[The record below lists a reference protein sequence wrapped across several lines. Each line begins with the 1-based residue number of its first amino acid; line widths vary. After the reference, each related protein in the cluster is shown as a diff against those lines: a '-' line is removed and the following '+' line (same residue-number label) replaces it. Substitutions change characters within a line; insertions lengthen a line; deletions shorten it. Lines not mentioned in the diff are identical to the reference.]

1 MNFLRQFHNIVSDQN
16 TDFSEKVTALLQFGL
31 DVFQLEFA
39 IISQVEAQVYTVLY
53 AIAPS
58 NAIAAGT
65 QFNLAGTYCTHTLEA
80 NKALSFHHASQS
92 QIATHPC
99 YLNFQLE
106 SYIGAP
112 IFVGNQV
119 FGTVNFSAP
128 QPSQPFTDEAHDYV
142 ELFAQWLGNELA
154 RNIASAKLVKKNAML
169 AQVEKVAKIGSWEF
183 DIASNKLYWSK
194 QTKAIHEV
202 PESFTP
208 ILENAIEFY
217 KQGASRDAIELAV
230 KEAIGQGKQWN
241 IEIELITAK
250 GNCIWVSTFGEPEFK
265 NGECVRLIGTF
276 QDITKSVLLREELK
290 QQKAEAERALE
301 DRSIL
306 LAKIS
311 HELRTPLN
319 GITGMLTTLLYEK
332 SEQKREEKL
341 KVALR
346 SADILLNIIN
356 EVLDFSKIN
365 HGELKLEPCHFL
377 LKTIFVDLASLYLPL
392 YQEKN
397 LRFDVDIDVSD
408 GCWTYCDNTRITQI
422 VSNLL
427 SNALKFTEQGIIT
440 LRAAA
445 RQQNKNV
452 NLHLQISDS
461 GIGMSENFMRSLFS
475 PFTQEVNKQRNKG
488 GTGLGLAIVKELIDY
503 MGGTINV
510 TSELGK
516 GSCFDIRLPLKKGVP
531 QTIDDHA
538 TTNIYVSTLPLS
550 ILVVDDNQINRFV
563 LKAHLEK
570 LGLTADYACDGND
583 AINKCKQTKYNLIFM
598 DCVMPELDGLEA
610 TRILRKE
617 QICPANTTYI
627 VALTANTSADDKA
640 ACKRAGMDLFI
651 SKPVKNT
658 VIEQAVFAA
667 NEHLSINI
675 GVNKKG
681 LSN

>member
-16 TDFSEKVTALLQFGL
+16 TDFSEKITELLKFGL
-31 DVFQLEFA
+31 DVFNLDFA
-39 IISQVEAQVYTVLY
+39 IISRVENNVYTVIHVIAPDD
-53 AIAPS
+53 AIAV
-58 NAIAAGT
+58 GT
-65 QFNLAGTYCTHTLEA
+65 QFELSGTYCTHTLTA
-80 NKALSFHHASQS
+80 NKAISFHQASKS
-92 QIATHPC
+92 TIAEHPC
-99 YLNFQLE
+99 YLNFKLE

-112 IFVGNQV
+112 IFVGNKV
-119 FGTVNFSAP
+119 FGTLNFSAP
-128 QPSQPFTDEAHDYV
+128 QASPPFNDDAHDYV
-142 ELFAQWLGNELA
+142 ELFAQWLGNEFA
-154 RNIASAKLVKKNAML
+154 RNSASKKLIKKNSML
-169 AQVEKVAKIGSWEF
+169 AQVEKVAKIGSWEL
-183 DIASNKLYWSK
+183 DLASNRLYWSK

-202 PESFTP
+202 PEDFTP
-208 ILENAIEFY
+208 LLDNAIEYY
-217 KQGASRDAIELAV
+217 KKGPSRDAIELAV
-230 KEAIGQGKQWN
+230 KEAIEDGKQWN

-250 GNCIWVSTFGEPEFK
+250 GKPIWVSTFGEPEFK
-265 NGECVRLIGTF
+265 NGKCVRLIGTF

-290 QQKAEAERALE
+290 KQKADAERTLE

-397 LRFDVDIDVSD
+397 LNFEVDIDISD
-408 GCWTYCDNTRITQI
+408 KCWTYCDNTRITQI

-427 SNALKFTEQGIIT
+427 SNALKFTEQGDIK
-440 LRAAA
+440 LRAVA
-445 RQQNKNV
+445 QQQGDDV
-452 NLHLQISDS
+452 LLNLRVSDS
-461 GIGMSENFMRSLFS
+461 GVGMAESFMKSLFS
-475 PFTQEVNKQRNKG
+475 PFTQEVNKERKKG

-503 MGGTINV
+503 MGGSIKV
-510 TSELGK
+510 TSEYGK
-516 GSCFDIRLPLKKGVP
+516 GSCFDIQLTLKRGVA
-531 QTIDDHA
+531 QTSDLITAANIDF
-538 TTNIYVSTLPLS
+538 STLPLS

-570 LGLTADYACDGND
+570 LGLTADYACDGID
-583 AINKCKQTKYNLIFM
+583 AINKCKQNNYNLIFM
-598 DCVMPELDGLEA
+598 DCVMPEMDGIEA
-610 TRILRKE
+610 TSILRE
-617 QICPANTTYI
+617 ELICPVHKTYI

-640 ACKRAGMDLFI
+640 ACKRAGMDLFV

-658 VIEQAVFAA
+658 AIEQAIISAK
-667 NEHLSINI
+667 EHLFM
-675 GVNKKG
+675 
-681 LSN
+681 

>member
-1 MNFLRQFHNIVSDQN
+1 LNFLRQFHNIVSDQN
-16 TDFSEKVTALLQFGL
+16 TDFSEKITELLKFGL
-31 DVFQLEFA
+31 DVFNLDFA
-39 IISQVEAQVYTVLY
+39 IISRVENNVYTVIHVIAPDD
-53 AIAPS
+53 AIAV
-58 NAIAAGT
+58 GT
-65 QFNLAGTYCTHTLEA
+65 QFELSGTYCTHTLTA
-80 NKALSFHHASQS
+80 NKAISFHQASQS
-92 QIATHPC
+92 TIAEHPC
-99 YLNFQLE
+99 YLNFKLE

-112 IFVGNQV
+112 IFVGNKV
-119 FGTVNFSAP
+119 FGTLNFSAP
-128 QPSQPFTDEAHDYV
+128 QPSPPFNDDAHDYV
-142 ELFAQWLGNELA
+142 ELFAQWLGNEFA
-154 RNIASAKLVKKNAML
+154 RNSASKKLIKKNSML
-169 AQVEKVAKIGSWEF
+169 AQVEKVAKIGSWEL
-183 DIASNKLYWSK
+183 DLASNRLYWSK

-202 PESFTP
+202 PEDFTP
-208 ILENAIEFY
+208 LLDNAIEYY
-217 KQGASRDAIELAV
+217 KKGPSRDAIELAV
-230 KEAIGQGKQWN
+230 KEAIEDGKQWN

-250 GNCIWVSTFGEPEFK
+250 GKPIWVSTFGEPEFK
-265 NGECVRLIGTF
+265 NGKCVRLIGTF

-290 QQKAEAERALE
+290 KQKADAERTLE

-397 LRFDVDIDVSD
+397 LNFEVDIDISD
-408 GCWTYCDNTRITQI
+408 KCWTYCDNTRITQI

-427 SNALKFTEQGIIT
+427 SNALKFTEQGDIK
-440 LRAAA
+440 LRAVA
-445 RQQNKNV
+445 QQQGDDV
-452 NLHLQISDS
+452 LLNLRVSDS
-461 GIGMSENFMRSLFS
+461 GVGMSESFMKSLFS
-475 PFTQEVNKQRNKG
+475 PFTQEVNKERKKG

-503 MGGTINV
+503 MGGSIKV
-510 TSELGK
+510 TSEYGK
-516 GSCFDIRLPLKKGVP
+516 GSCFDIQLTLKRGVA
-531 QTIDDHA
+531 QTSDLITAANIDF
-538 TTNIYVSTLPLS
+538 STLPLS

-570 LGLTADYACDGND
+570 LGLTADYACDGID
-583 AINKCKQTKYNLIFM
+583 AINKCKQNNYNLIFM
-598 DCVMPELDGLEA
+598 DCVMPEMDGIEA
-610 TRILRKE
+610 TSILRE
-617 QICPANTTYI
+617 ELICPVHKTYI

-640 ACKRAGMDLFI
+640 ACKRAGMDLFV

-658 VIEQAVFAA
+658 AIEQAIISAK
-667 NEHLSINI
+667 EHLFM
-675 GVNKKG
+675 
-681 LSN
+681 

>member
-16 TDFSEKVTALLQFGL
+16 TDFSEKITELLKFGL
-31 DVFQLEFA
+31 DVFNLDFA
-39 IISQVEAQVYTVLY
+39 IISRVENNVYTVIHVIAPDD
-53 AIAPS
+53 AIAV
-58 NAIAAGT
+58 GT
-65 QFNLAGTYCTHTLEA
+65 QFELSGTYCTHTLTA
-80 NKALSFHHASQS
+80 NKAISFHQASKS
-92 QIATHPC
+92 TIAEHPC
-99 YLNFQLE
+99 CLNFKLE

-112 IFVGNQV
+112 IFVGNKV
-119 FGTVNFSAP
+119 FGTLNFSAP
-128 QPSQPFTDEAHDYV
+128 QPSPPFNDDAHDYV
-142 ELFAQWLGNELA
+142 ELFAQWLGNEFA
-154 RNIASAKLVKKNAML
+154 RNSASKKLIKKNSML
-169 AQVEKVAKIGSWEF
+169 AQVEKVAKIGSWEL
-183 DIASNKLYWSK
+183 DLASNRLYWSK

-202 PESFTP
+202 PEDFTP
-208 ILENAIEFY
+208 LLDNAIEYY
-217 KQGASRDAIELAV
+217 KKGPSRDAIELAV
-230 KEAIGQGKQWN
+230 KEAIEDGKQWN

-250 GNCIWVSTFGEPEFK
+250 GKPIWVSTFGEPEFK
-265 NGECVRLIGTF
+265 NGKCVRLIGTF

-290 QQKAEAERALE
+290 KQKADAERTLE

-397 LRFDVDIDVSD
+397 LNFEVDIDISD
-408 GCWTYCDNTRITQI
+408 KCWTYCDNTRITQI

-427 SNALKFTEQGIIT
+427 SNALKFTEQGDIK
-440 LRAAA
+440 LRAVA
-445 RQQNKNV
+445 QQQGDDV
-452 NLHLQISDS
+452 LLNLRVSDS
-461 GIGMSENFMRSLFS
+461 GVGMSESFMKSLFS
-475 PFTQEVNKQRNKG
+475 PFTQEVNKERKKG

-503 MGGTINV
+503 MGGSIKV
-510 TSELGK
+510 TSEYGK
-516 GSCFDIRLPLKKGVP
+516 GSCFDIQLTLKRGVA
-531 QTIDDHA
+531 QTSDLITAANIDF
-538 TTNIYVSTLPLS
+538 STLPLS

-570 LGLTADYACDGND
+570 LGLTADYACDGID
-583 AINKCKQTKYNLIFM
+583 AINKCKQNNYNLIFM
-598 DCVMPELDGLEA
+598 DCVMPEMDGIEA
-610 TRILRKE
+610 TSILRE
-617 QICPANTTYI
+617 ELICPVHKTYI

-640 ACKRAGMDLFI
+640 ACKRAGMDLFV

-658 VIEQAVFAA
+658 AIEQAIISAK
-667 NEHLSINI
+667 EHLFM
-675 GVNKKG
+675 
-681 LSN
+681 

>member
-16 TDFSEKVTALLQFGL
+16 TDFSEKITELLKFGL
-31 DVFQLEFA
+31 DVFNLDFA
-39 IISQVEAQVYTVLY
+39 IISHVENNVYTVIHVIAPDD
-53 AIAPS
+53 AIAV
-58 NAIAAGT
+58 GT
-65 QFNLAGTYCTHTLEA
+65 QFELSGTYCTHTLTA
-80 NKALSFHHASQS
+80 NKAISFHQASKS
-92 QIATHPC
+92 TIAEHPC
-99 YLNFQLE
+99 YLNFKLE

-112 IFVGNQV
+112 IFVGNKV
-119 FGTVNFSAP
+119 FGTLNFSAP
-128 QPSQPFTDEAHDYV
+128 QPSPPFNDDAHDYV
-142 ELFAQWLGNELA
+142 ELFAQWLGNEFA
-154 RNIASAKLVKKNAML
+154 RNSASKKLIKKNSML
-169 AQVEKVAKIGSWEF
+169 AQVEKVAKIGSWEL
-183 DIASNKLYWSK
+183 DLASNRLYWSK

-202 PESFTP
+202 PEDFTP
-208 ILENAIEFY
+208 LLDNAIEYY
-217 KQGASRDAIELAV
+217 KKGPSRDAIELAV
-230 KEAIGQGKQWN
+230 KEAIEDGKQWN

-250 GNCIWVSTFGEPEFK
+250 GKPIWVSTFGEPEFK
-265 NGECVRLIGTF
+265 NGKCVRLIGTF

-290 QQKAEAERALE
+290 KQKADAERTLE

-397 LRFDVDIDVSD
+397 LNFEVDIDISD
-408 GCWTYCDNTRITQI
+408 KCWTYCDNTRITQI

-427 SNALKFTEQGIIT
+427 SNALKFTEQGDIK
-440 LRAAA
+440 LRAVA
-445 RQQNKNV
+445 QQQGDDV
-452 NLHLQISDS
+452 LLNLRVSDS
-461 GIGMSENFMRSLFS
+461 GVGMSESFMKSLFS
-475 PFTQEVNKQRNKG
+475 PFTQEVNKERKKG

-503 MGGTINV
+503 MGGSIKV
-510 TSELGK
+510 TSEYGK
-516 GSCFDIRLPLKKGVP
+516 GSCFDIQLTLKRGVA
-531 QTIDDHA
+531 QTSDLITAANIDF
-538 TTNIYVSTLPLS
+538 STLPLS

-570 LGLTADYACDGND
+570 LGLTADYACDGID
-583 AINKCKQTKYNLIFM
+583 AINKCKQNNYNLIFM
-598 DCVMPELDGLEA
+598 DCVMPEMDGIEA
-610 TRILRKE
+610 TSILRE
-617 QICPANTTYI
+617 ELICPVHKTYI

-640 ACKRAGMDLFI
+640 ACKRAGMDLFV

-658 VIEQAVFAA
+658 AIEQAIISVK
-667 NEHLSINI
+667 EHLFM
-675 GVNKKG
+675 
-681 LSN
+681 

>member
-16 TDFSEKVTALLQFGL
+16 TDFSEKITELLKFGL
-31 DVFQLEFA
+31 DVFNLDFA
-39 IISQVEAQVYTVLY
+39 IISRVENNVYTVIHVIAPDD
-53 AIAPS
+53 AIAV
-58 NAIAAGT
+58 GT
-65 QFNLAGTYCTHTLEA
+65 QFELSGTYCTHTLTA
-80 NKALSFHHASQS
+80 NKAISFHQASQS
-92 QIATHPC
+92 TIAEHPC
-99 YLNFQLE
+99 YLNFKLE

-112 IFVGNQV
+112 IFVGNKV
-119 FGTVNFSAP
+119 FGTLNFSAP
-128 QPSQPFTDEAHDYV
+128 QASPPFNDDAHDYV
-142 ELFAQWLGNELA
+142 ELFAQWLGNEFA
-154 RNIASAKLVKKNAML
+154 RNSASKKLIKKNSML
-169 AQVEKVAKIGSWEF
+169 AQVEKVAKIGSWEL
-183 DIASNKLYWSK
+183 DLASNRLYWSK

-202 PESFTP
+202 PEDFTP
-208 ILENAIEFY
+208 LLDNAIEYY
-217 KQGASRDAIELAV
+217 KKGPSRDAIELAV
-230 KEAIGQGKQWN
+230 KEAIEDGKQWN

-250 GNCIWVSTFGEPEFK
+250 GKPIWVSTFGEPEFK
-265 NGECVRLIGTF
+265 NGKCVRLIGTF

-290 QQKAEAERALE
+290 KQKADAERTLE

-397 LRFDVDIDVSD
+397 LNFEVDIDISD
-408 GCWTYCDNTRITQI
+408 KCWTYCDNTRITQI

-427 SNALKFTEQGIIT
+427 SNALKFTEQGDIK
-440 LRAAA
+440 LRAVA
-445 RQQNKNV
+445 QQQGDDV
-452 NLHLQISDS
+452 LLNLRVSDS
-461 GIGMSENFMRSLFS
+461 GVGMSESFMKSLFS
-475 PFTQEVNKQRNKG
+475 PFTQEVNKERKKG

-503 MGGTINV
+503 MGGSIKV
-510 TSELGK
+510 TSEYGK
-516 GSCFDIRLPLKKGVP
+516 GSCFDIQLTLKRGVA
-531 QTIDDHA
+531 QTSDLITAANIDF
-538 TTNIYVSTLPLS
+538 STLPLS

-570 LGLTADYACDGND
+570 LGLTADYACDGID
-583 AINKCKQTKYNLIFM
+583 AINKCKQSNYNLIFM
-598 DCVMPELDGLEA
+598 DCVMPEMDGIEA
-610 TRILRKE
+610 TSILRE
-617 QICPANTTYI
+617 ELICPVHKTYI

-640 ACKRAGMDLFI
+640 ACKRAGMDLFV

-658 VIEQAVFAA
+658 AIEQAIISAK
-667 NEHLSINI
+667 EHLFM
-675 GVNKKG
+675 
-681 LSN
+681 

>member
-16 TDFSEKVTALLQFGL
+16 TDFSEKITELLKFGL
-31 DVFQLEFA
+31 DVFNLDFA
-39 IISQVEAQVYTVLY
+39 IISRVENNVYTVIHVIAPDD
-53 AIAPS
+53 AIAV
-58 NAIAAGT
+58 GT
-65 QFNLAGTYCTHTLEA
+65 QFELSGTYCTHTLTA
-80 NKALSFHHASQS
+80 NKAISFHQASKS
-92 QIATHPC
+92 TIAEHPC
-99 YLNFQLE
+99 YLNFKLE

-112 IFVGNQV
+112 IFVGNKV
-119 FGTVNFSAP
+119 FGTLNFSAP
-128 QPSQPFTDEAHDYV
+128 QPSPPFNDDAHDYV
-142 ELFAQWLGNELA
+142 ELFAQWLGNEFA
-154 RNIASAKLVKKNAML
+154 RNSASKKLIKKNSML
-169 AQVEKVAKIGSWEF
+169 AQVEKVAKIGSWEL
-183 DIASNKLYWSK
+183 DLASNRLYWSK

-202 PESFTP
+202 PEDFTP
-208 ILENAIEFY
+208 LLDNAIEYY
-217 KQGASRDAIELAV
+217 KKGPSRDAIELAV
-230 KEAIGQGKQWN
+230 KEAIEDGKQWN

-250 GNCIWVSTFGEPEFK
+250 GKPIWVSTFGEPEFK
-265 NGECVRLIGTF
+265 NGKCVRLIGTF

-290 QQKAEAERALE
+290 KQKADAERTLE

-365 HGELKLEPCHFL
+365 HGELKLELCHFL

-397 LRFDVDIDVSD
+397 LNFEVDIDISD
-408 GCWTYCDNTRITQI
+408 KCWTYCDNTRITQI

-427 SNALKFTEQGIIT
+427 SNALKFTEQGDIK
-440 LRAAA
+440 LRAVA
-445 RQQNKNV
+445 QQQGDDV
-452 NLHLQISDS
+452 LLNLRVSDS
-461 GIGMSENFMRSLFS
+461 GVGMSESFMKSLFS
-475 PFTQEVNKQRNKG
+475 PFTQEVNKERKKG

-503 MGGTINV
+503 MGGSIKV
-510 TSELGK
+510 TSEYGK
-516 GSCFDIRLPLKKGVP
+516 GSCFDIQLTLKRGVA
-531 QTIDDHA
+531 QTSDLITAANIDF
-538 TTNIYVSTLPLS
+538 STLPLS

-570 LGLTADYACDGND
+570 LGLTADYACDGID
-583 AINKCKQTKYNLIFM
+583 AINKCKQNNYNLIFM
-598 DCVMPELDGLEA
+598 DCVMPEMDGIEA
-610 TRILRKE
+610 TSILRE
-617 QICPANTTYI
+617 ELICPVHKTYI

-640 ACKRAGMDLFI
+640 ACKRAGMDLFV

-658 VIEQAVFAA
+658 AIEQAIISAK
-667 NEHLSINI
+667 EHLFM
-675 GVNKKG
+675 
-681 LSN
+681 

>member
-16 TDFSEKVTALLQFGL
+16 TDFSEKITELLKFGL
-31 DVFQLEFA
+31 DVFNLDFA
-39 IISQVEAQVYTVLY
+39 IISRVENNVYTVIHVIAPDD
-53 AIAPS
+53 AIAV
-58 NAIAAGT
+58 GT
-65 QFNLAGTYCTHTLEA
+65 QFELSGTYCTHTLTA
-80 NKALSFHHASQS
+80 NKAISFHQASQS
-92 QIATHPC
+92 TIAEHPC
-99 YLNFQLE
+99 YLNFKLE

-112 IFVGNQV
+112 IFVGNKV
-119 FGTVNFSAP
+119 FGTLNFSAP
-128 QPSQPFTDEAHDYV
+128 QPSPPFNDDAHDYV
-142 ELFAQWLGNELA
+142 ELFAQWLGNEFA
-154 RNIASAKLVKKNAML
+154 RNSASKKLIKKNSML
-169 AQVEKVAKIGSWEF
+169 AQVEKVAKIGSWEL
-183 DIASNKLYWSK
+183 DLASNRLYWSK

-202 PESFTP
+202 PEDFTP
-208 ILENAIEFY
+208 LLDNAIEYY
-217 KQGASRDAIELAV
+217 KKGPSRDAIELAV
-230 KEAIGQGKQWN
+230 KEAIEDGKQWN

-250 GNCIWVSTFGEPEFK
+250 GKPIWVSTFGEPEFK
-265 NGECVRLIGTF
+265 NGKCVRLIGTF

-290 QQKAEAERALE
+290 KQKADAERTLE

-397 LRFDVDIDVSD
+397 LNFEVDIDISD
-408 GCWTYCDNTRITQI
+408 KCWTYCDNTRITQI

-427 SNALKFTEQGIIT
+427 SNALKFTEQGDIK
-440 LRAAA
+440 LRAVA
-445 RQQNKNV
+445 QQQGDDV
-452 NLHLQISDS
+452 LLNLRVSDS
-461 GIGMSENFMRSLFS
+461 GVGMSESFMKSLFS
-475 PFTQEVNKQRNKG
+475 PFTQEVNKERKKG

-503 MGGTINV
+503 MGGSIKV
-510 TSELGK
+510 TSEYGK
-516 GSCFDIRLPLKKGVP
+516 GSCFDIQLTLKRGVAR
-531 QTIDDHA
+531 TSDLITAANIDF
-538 TTNIYVSTLPLS
+538 STLPLS

-570 LGLTADYACDGND
+570 LGLTADYACDGID
-583 AINKCKQTKYNLIFM
+583 AINKCKQNNYNLIFM
-598 DCVMPELDGLEA
+598 DCVMPEMDGIEA
-610 TRILRKE
+610 TSILRE
-617 QICPANTTYI
+617 ELICPVHKTYI

-640 ACKRAGMDLFI
+640 ACKRAGMDLFV

-658 VIEQAVFAA
+658 AIEQAIISAK
-667 NEHLSINI
+667 EHLFM
-675 GVNKKG
+675 
-681 LSN
+681 

>member
-1 MNFLRQFHNIVSDQN
+1 LNFLRQFHNIVSDQN
-16 TDFSEKVTALLQFGL
+16 TDFSEKITELLKFGL
-31 DVFQLEFA
+31 DVFNLDFA
-39 IISQVEAQVYTVLY
+39 IISRVENNVYTVIHVIAPDD
-53 AIAPS
+53 AIAV
-58 NAIAAGT
+58 GT
-65 QFNLAGTYCTHTLEA
+65 QFELSGTYCTHTLTA
-80 NKALSFHHASQS
+80 NKAISFHQASKS
-92 QIATHPC
+92 TIAEHPC
-99 YLNFQLE
+99 YLNFKLE

-112 IFVGNQV
+112 IFVGNKV
-119 FGTVNFSAP
+119 FGTLNFSAP
-128 QPSQPFTDEAHDYV
+128 QASPPFNDDAHDYV
-142 ELFAQWLGNELA
+142 ELFAQWLGNEFA
-154 RNIASAKLVKKNAML
+154 RNSASKKLIKKNSML
-169 AQVEKVAKIGSWEF
+169 AQVEKVAKIGSWEL
-183 DIASNKLYWSK
+183 DLASNRLYWSK

-202 PESFTP
+202 PEDFTP
-208 ILENAIEFY
+208 LLDNAIEYY
-217 KQGASRDAIELAV
+217 KKGPSRDAIELAV
-230 KEAIGQGKQWN
+230 KEAIEDGKQWN

-250 GNCIWVSTFGEPEFK
+250 GKPIWVSTFGEPEFK
-265 NGECVRLIGTF
+265 NGKCVRLIGTF

-290 QQKAEAERALE
+290 KQKADAERTLE

-397 LRFDVDIDVSD
+397 LNFEVDIDISD
-408 GCWTYCDNTRITQI
+408 KCWTYCDNTRITQI

-427 SNALKFTEQGIIT
+427 SNALKFTEQGDIK
-440 LRAAA
+440 LRAVA
-445 RQQNKNV
+445 QQQGDDV
-452 NLHLQISDS
+452 LLNLRVSDS
-461 GIGMSENFMRSLFS
+461 GVGMSESFMKSLFS
-475 PFTQEVNKQRNKG
+475 PFTQEVNKERKKG

-503 MGGTINV
+503 MGGSIKV
-510 TSELGK
+510 TSEYGK
-516 GSCFDIRLPLKKGVP
+516 GSCFDIQLTLKRGVA
-531 QTIDDHA
+531 QTSDLITAANIDF
-538 TTNIYVSTLPLS
+538 STLPLS

-570 LGLTADYACDGND
+570 LGLTADYACDGID
-583 AINKCKQTKYNLIFM
+583 AINKCKQNNYNLIFM
-598 DCVMPELDGLEA
+598 DCVMPEMDGIEA
-610 TRILRKE
+610 TSILRE
-617 QICPANTTYI
+617 ELICPVHKTYI

-640 ACKRAGMDLFI
+640 ACKRAGMDLFV

-658 VIEQAVFAA
+658 AIEQAIISAK
-667 NEHLSINI
+667 EHLFM
-675 GVNKKG
+675 
-681 LSN
+681 

>member
-16 TDFSEKVTALLQFGL
+16 TDFSEKITELLKFGL
-31 DVFQLEFA
+31 DVFNLDFA
-39 IISQVEAQVYTVLY
+39 IISRVENNVYTVIHVIAPDD
-53 AIAPS
+53 AIAV
-58 NAIAAGT
+58 GT
-65 QFNLAGTYCTHTLEA
+65 QFELSGTYCTHTLTA
-80 NKALSFHHASQS
+80 NKAISFHQASKS
-92 QIATHPC
+92 TIAEHPC
-99 YLNFQLE
+99 YLNFKLE

-112 IFVGNQV
+112 IFVGNKV
-119 FGTVNFSAP
+119 FGTLNFSAP
-128 QPSQPFTDEAHDYV
+128 QPSLPFNDDAHDYV
-142 ELFAQWLGNELA
+142 ELFAQWLGNEFA
-154 RNIASAKLVKKNAML
+154 RNSASKKLIKKNSML
-169 AQVEKVAKIGSWEF
+169 AQVEKVAKIGSWEL
-183 DIASNKLYWSK
+183 DLASNRLYWSK

-202 PESFTP
+202 PEDFTP
-208 ILENAIEFY
+208 LLDNAIEYY
-217 KQGASRDAIELAV
+217 KKGPSRDAIELAV
-230 KEAIGQGKQWN
+230 KEAIEDGKQWN

-250 GNCIWVSTFGEPEFK
+250 GKPIWVSTFGEPEFK
-265 NGECVRLIGTF
+265 NGKCVRLIGTF

-290 QQKAEAERALE
+290 KQKADAERTLE

-332 SEQKREEKL
+332 SEQKREKKL

-397 LRFDVDIDVSD
+397 LNFEVDIDISD
-408 GCWTYCDNTRITQI
+408 KCWTYCDNTRITQI

-427 SNALKFTEQGIIT
+427 SNALKFTEQGDIK
-440 LRAAA
+440 LRAVA
-445 RQQNKNV
+445 QQQGDDV
-452 NLHLQISDS
+452 LLNLRVSDS
-461 GIGMSENFMRSLFS
+461 GVGMSESFMKSLFS
-475 PFTQEVNKQRNKG
+475 PFTQEVNKERKKG

-503 MGGTINV
+503 MGGSIKV
-510 TSELGK
+510 TSEYGK
-516 GSCFDIRLPLKKGVP
+516 GSCFDIQLTLKRGVA
-531 QTIDDHA
+531 QTSDLITAANIDF
-538 TTNIYVSTLPLS
+538 STLPLS

-570 LGLTADYACDGND
+570 LGLTADYACDGID
-583 AINKCKQTKYNLIFM
+583 AINKCKQNNYNLIFM
-598 DCVMPELDGLEA
+598 DCVMPEMDGIEA
-610 TRILRKE
+610 TSILRE
-617 QICPANTTYI
+617 ELICPVHKTYI

-640 ACKRAGMDLFI
+640 ACKRAGMDLFV

-658 VIEQAVFAA
+658 AIEQAIISAK
-667 NEHLSINI
+667 EHLFM
-675 GVNKKG
+675 
-681 LSN
+681 

>member
-16 TDFSEKVTALLQFGL
+16 TDFSEKITELLKFGL
-31 DVFQLEFA
+31 DVFNLDFA
-39 IISQVEAQVYTVLY
+39 IISRVENNVYTVIHVIAPDD
-53 AIAPS
+53 AIAV
-58 NAIAAGT
+58 GT
-65 QFNLAGTYCTHTLEA
+65 QFELSGTYCTHTLTA
-80 NKALSFHHASQS
+80 NKAISFHQASKS
-92 QIATHPC
+92 TIAEHPC
-99 YLNFQLE
+99 YLNFKLE

-112 IFVGNQV
+112 IFVGNKV
-119 FGTVNFSAP
+119 FGTLNFSAP
-128 QPSQPFTDEAHDYV
+128 QPSLPFNDDAHDYV
-142 ELFAQWLGNELA
+142 ELFAQWLGNEFA
-154 RNIASAKLVKKNAML
+154 RNSASKKLIKKNSML
-169 AQVEKVAKIGSWEF
+169 AQVEKVAKIGSWEL
-183 DIASNKLYWSK
+183 DLASNRLYWSK

-202 PESFTP
+202 PEDFTP
-208 ILENAIEFY
+208 LLDNAIEYY
-217 KQGASRDAIELAV
+217 KKGPSRDAIELAV
-230 KEAIGQGKQWN
+230 KEAIEDGKQWN

-250 GNCIWVSTFGEPEFK
+250 GKPIWVSTFGEPEFK
-265 NGECVRLIGTF
+265 NGKCVRLIGTF

-290 QQKAEAERALE
+290 KQKADAERTLE

-397 LRFDVDIDVSD
+397 LNFEVDIDISD
-408 GCWTYCDNTRITQI
+408 KCWTYCDNTRITQI

-427 SNALKFTEQGIIT
+427 SNALKFTEQGDIK
-440 LRAAA
+440 LRAVA
-445 RQQNKNV
+445 QQQGDDV
-452 NLHLQISDS
+452 LLNLRVSDS
-461 GIGMSENFMRSLFS
+461 GVGMSESFMKSLFS
-475 PFTQEVNKQRNKG
+475 PFTQEVNKERKKG

-503 MGGTINV
+503 MGGSIKV
-510 TSELGK
+510 TSEYGK
-516 GSCFDIRLPLKKGVP
+516 GSCFDIQLTLKRGVA
-531 QTIDDHA
+531 QTSDLITAANIDF
-538 TTNIYVSTLPLS
+538 STLPLS

-570 LGLTADYACDGND
+570 LGLTADYACDGID
-583 AINKCKQTKYNLIFM
+583 AIKKCKQNNYNLIFM
-598 DCVMPELDGLEA
+598 DCVMPEMDGIEA
-610 TRILRKE
+610 TSILRE
-617 QICPANTTYI
+617 ELICPVHKTYI

-640 ACKRAGMDLFI
+640 ACKRAGMDLFV

-658 VIEQAVFAA
+658 AIEQAIISAK
-667 NEHLSINI
+667 EHLFM
-675 GVNKKG
+675 
-681 LSN
+681 